1 MKVNVYVGL
10 KSGVLDPQG
19 DAVASALKQQG
30 FNDLKSVRIGRWIT
44 LEVDAKNTD
53 VAEARAKEMCDA
65 LLANQVIETYTIE
78 AAA

>member
-30 FNDLKSVRIGRWIT
+30 FTDVKSVRIGRWIT
-44 LEVDAKNTD
+44 LEVDAKNAEA
-53 VAEARAKEMCDA
+53 AEARAKEMCDA
-65 LLANQVIETYTIE
+65 LLSNQVIETYTVE

>member
-10 KSGVLDPQG
+10 KAGVLDPQG

-30 FNDLKSVRIGRWIT
+30 FNDLTSVRIGKWIT
-44 LEVDAKNTD
+44 LDLDVKNAAS
-53 VAEARAKEMCDA
+53 AEARAKEMCDA
-65 LLANQVIETYTIE
+65 LLANQVIETYTVE

>member
-30 FNDLKSVRIGRWIT
+30 FNDLKSVRIGRIT
-44 LEVDAKNTD
+44 LEVDAKNAGA
-53 VAEARAKEMCDA
+53 AEARAKEMCDA
-65 LLANQVIETYTIE
+65 LLANQVIETYTVE

>member
-44 LEVDAKNTD
+44 LEVDAKNAGA
-53 VAEARAKEMCDA
+53 AEARAKEMCDA
-65 LLANQVIETYTIE
+65 LLANQVIETYTVE

>member
-30 FNDLKSVRIGRWIT
+30 FNDVKSVRIGRWIT
-44 LEVDAKNTD
+44 LEVDAKSATA
-53 VAEARAKEMCDA
+53 AEARAKEMCDA